1 MKESAA
7 DNAGADGAG
16 LEVKAVVK
24 RFGTFTA
31 VDGVTFSVK
40 RGELVSLLGPSGCG
54 KTTILRMLG
63 GLEYP
68 DRGAI
73 ILGGKSIEHLPPYQ
87 RNIGFVFQRYALFPH
102 MTVAGNIGYPL
113 AKRGVARKERLD
125 RVDRALDLV
134 GLSGFA
140 DRSPTTLSGGQQQR
154 VALARAIVFE
164 PQVLLLDEPLAAL
177 DKQLRDRMQFEVRRI
192 QRTLGITTIFVTHD
206 QIEAMAISDRIA
218 IIKQGRIEQFGT
230 ASELYGRP
238 ATEFVA
244 SFIGES
250 NLLNCDVSNAPGGPI
265 ARLANGVTVRA
276 ESGHVTGPA
285 RLLLRPECIEV
296 LQAADDRRNDNSVQ
310 ARIEEVVYLGEST
323 RVVADLSG
331 IRLTIR
337 VTNNHLQGVDL
348 RQGGDVRLNWRAA
361 DSLIL
366 PQVPGGAA
374 QSGEAAS

>member
-1 MKESAA
+1 MSAGDNGSA
-7 DNAGADGAG
+7 DRAG
-16 LEVKAVVK
+16 LEVKSLVK
-24 RFGTFTA
+24 RFGAFTA
-31 VDGVTFSVK
+31 VDGVSFSVR

-68 DRGAI
+68 DGGAI
-73 ILGGKSIEHLPPYQ
+73 ILGGKSIEHLPPYE

-125 RVDRALDLV
+125 RVNRALDLV

-140 DRSPTTLSGGQQQR
+140 DRNPTTLSGGQQQR

-164 PQVLLLDEPLAAL
+164 PQVLLLDEPLGAL

-218 IIKQGRIEQFGT
+218 IMKQGRIEQFGT
-230 ASELYGRP
+230 ASELYAKP

-250 NLLNCDVSNAPGGPI
+250 NLLNCDVSHTAEGSI
-265 ARLANGVTVRA
+265 AKLANGFAVRVA
-276 ESGHVTGPA
+276 PAQVSGPA
-285 RLLLRPECIEV
+285 RLLLRPECVAIS
-296 LQAADDRRNDNSVQ
+296 LSGADASNDNSVQ

-323 RVVADLSG
+323 RVVVDLSG
-331 IRLTIR
+331 IRLIVR
-337 VTNNHLQGVDL
+337 VTNNHLQGMDL
-348 RQGGDVRLNWRAA
+348 RQGGDLRLNWRAS
-361 DSLIL
+361 DSLLL
-366 PQVPGGAA
+366 PRESGAA
-374 QSGEAAS
+374 VQPREVAT

>member
-1 MKESAA
+1 MPSA
-7 DNAGADGAG
+7 DNVSADGAG

-24 RFGTFTA
+24 RFGPFTA
-31 VDGVTFSVK
+31 VDGVSFSVR

-68 DRGAI
+68 DGGAI
-73 ILGGKSIEHLPPYQ
+73 ILGGNSIEHLPPYR

-102 MTVAGNIGYPL
+102 MTVAGNIAYPL
-113 AKRGVARKERLD
+113 AKRGVARNERLE

-140 DRSPTTLSGGQQQR
+140 DRNPTTLSGGQQQR

-164 PQVLLLDEPLAAL
+164 PQVLLLDEPLGAL

-218 IIKQGRIEQFGT
+218 IMKQGRIEQFGT
-230 ASELYGRP
+230 ASELYARP

-250 NLLNCDVSNAPGGPI
+250 NLLNCDVSNTAEGPI
-265 ARLANGVTVRA
+265 AKLANGFAVRA
-276 ESGHVTGPA
+276 ASAEVSGPA
-285 RLLLRPECIEV
+285 RLLLRPECVEISSS
-296 LQAADDRRNDNSVQ
+296 AADVSNDNSAQ
-310 ARIEEVVYLGEST
+310 ARVEEVVYLGEST
-323 RVVADLSG
+323 RVVVNLSG
-331 IRLTIR
+331 VRLMVR
-337 VTNNHLQGVDL
+337 VTNNHLQRVDL
-348 RQGGDVRLNWRAA
+348 RPGGDVRLNWRAS
-361 DSLIL
+361 DTLIL
-366 PQVPGGAA
+366 PRESGLAA
-374 QSGEAAS
+374 QPGEAVT